1 MIKIRSIING
11 ISYSL
16 IGIIVYFFSIYIFGF
31 YTAGD
36 QAYYIEFYKAISD
49 VKFDDI
55 SLIAYRTIGSQEP
68 LSLSVLWL
76 GSNVLNIDKTVWVS
90 ILNSAFMVLFY
101 RFLIKNNTSLIVV
114 ILLFTCFYTSVMLFS
129 AERLKLAFICI
140 FLAFNTAGL
149 TRSILFLISPLFHF
163 QVLAFFPVVLIYQLS
178 GQLKNIFFKF
188 KISVSMVTKLLFVII
203 VIVFIIT
210 LNYDGFMH
218 KFDSYFYREK
228 TNNAQFMTFL
238 KILLFAAIA
247 VKETKNK
254 LCVGA
259 SFLPM
264 FLFGFMFGGQRIVI
278 MAFAMFVYFLAVEG
292 KLFRPLPFIILL
304 YFSIKVVPFYT
315 NIFNFG
321 SGFLVPEFM
330 N

>member
-1 MIKIRSIING
+1 MKSRLINSG
-11 ISYSL
+11 INYCL
-16 IGIIVYFFSIYIFGF
+16 IGLIVYFFSIYIFGF

-49 VKFDDI
+49 AKFNDV
-55 SLIAYRTIGSQEP
+55 SLIAYRTIGAKEP
-68 LSLSVLWL
+68 LSLFVLWI
-76 GSNVLNIDKTVWVS
+76 GSNVLNIDKVIWVS

-101 RFLIKNNTSLIVV
+101 RFLIKNNTSFIVV

-140 FLAFNTAGL
+140 FLAFNSAGL

-178 GQLKNIFFKF
+178 GQLKNILFEF
-188 KISVSMVTKLLFVII
+188 KISKSMVIKLFFVIAAS
-203 VIVFIIT
+203 VFIIII
-210 LNYDGFMH
+210 NYDGFMH

-228 TNNAQFMTFL
+228 TNNAQLMTFL
-238 KILLFAAIA
+238 KISLFTTIA
-247 VKETKNK
+247 MIETKK
-254 LCVGA
+254 ISVAA

-264 FLFGFMFGGQRIVI
+264 FLFGFVFGGQRIVI

-292 KLFRPLPFIILL
+292 KLFRPLPILIL
-304 YFSIKVVPFYT
+304 VYFSIKVVPFYS
-315 NIFNFG
+315 NIFHFG
-321 SGFLVPEFM
+321 SGFLIPEFM